1 MKVSIK
7 DIAKE
12 LNLAVSTI
20 SRALNGSYGV
30 HPKTIERV
38 QQKAREMGYV
48 PDLGAKQLVGKSS
61 KLIGIFMPEFE
72 FEATPEFHEFFPPL
86 HKAPAGL
93 AAAGDF
99 SGASGARAALELY
112 EKDPAITAICCAND
126 LMAMGAIMA
135 LSQQGVRVPEDIS
148 VAGYDGAFF
157 TAYTNPP
164 LTTIRHANERI
175 GIRAVEMLI
184 ELLNGGT
191 GRRESV
197 PPVLVERQSVVEA
210 RKL

>member
-1 MKVSIK
+1 M
-7 DIAKE
+7 
-12 LNLAVSTI
+12 
-20 SRALNGSYGV
+20 
-30 HPKTIERV
+30 
-38 QQKAREMGYV
+38 
-48 PDLGAKQLVGKSS
+48 
-61 KLIGIFMPEFE
+61 
-72 FEATPEFHEFFPPL
+72 
-86 HKAPAGL
+86 
-93 AAAGDF
+93 
-99 SGASGARAALELY
+99 ELY

-157 TAYTNPP
+157 PAYTNPP

-210 RKL
+210 RK